1 MDADGR
7 TNLRRR
13 AAGLDD
19 HTSGAPP
26 ARERDAPGTPAVMD
40 TDEILD
46 VEAVVA
52 EARIA
57 EARIATETREKAA
70 VTAIEMPEA
79 AGQSPRC

>member
-1 MDADGR
+1 M
-7 TNLRRR
+7 
-13 AAGLDD
+13 
-19 HTSGAPP
+19 
-26 ARERDAPGTPAVMD
+26 AVMD

-70 VTAIEMPEA
+70 VTAIEMPRRRRR
-79 AGQSPRC
+79 PRRRFRRRRR